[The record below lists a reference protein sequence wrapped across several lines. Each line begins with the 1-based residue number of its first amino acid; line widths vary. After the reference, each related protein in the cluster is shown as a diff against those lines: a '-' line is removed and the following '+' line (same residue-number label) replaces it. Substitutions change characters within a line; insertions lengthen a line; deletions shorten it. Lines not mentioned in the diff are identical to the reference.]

1 VLGASA
7 AEQRQTTSSKETAV
21 NTIHA
26 LVVRPD
32 NTTER
37 IEVPEVE
44 ISNAIKSAIGNW
56 FDHVTIQPALDF
68 WVDDEGLHKGLP
80 LNKVATRF
88 YEMLGAS
95 SPIVGT
101 VVFTGGSNA
110 RGETLSLD
118 ENYARAIEFM
128 AQMANEF

>member
-1 VLGASA
+1 
-7 AEQRQTTSSKETAV
+7 V

-26 LVVRPD
+26 LVVRTD

-44 ISNAIKSAIGNW
+44 ISNAIKSAIGGW
-56 FDHVTIQPALDF
+56 FDHVTIQPHLDF
-68 WVDDEGLHKGLP
+68 WVDDESLLKGLP
-80 LNKVATRF
+80 LNRVATRF

-95 SPIVGT
+95 SPIAGD
-101 VVFTGGSNA
+101 VVFTGGTNA

-118 ENYARAIEFM
+118 ENYARAIELM
-128 AQMANEF
+128 AEMAKRF